1 MVMEFTPVVFTVGNQ
16 EYGVDIGLVRGIE
29 KVQEIV
35 RVPNSNPDIKGII
48 NLRGD
53 IIPIYSL
60 RHHFKMDEVQQTEE
74 TKFIVVN
81 THGLLIALEVES
93 VEEIHRVEESM
104 LYDIPVIVKS
114 EDTEYIDRVLNVN
127 GRLILILNID
137 NLLTSEEAE
146 KVQKMV
152 NDIKD

>member
-29 KVQEIV
+29 RVQEIV

-60 RHHFKMDEVQQTEE
+60 RHHFKMDEIQQTEE
-74 TKFIVVN
+74 SKFIVVN
-81 THGLLIALEVES
+81 THGLNIALEVEN
-93 VEEIHRVEESM
+93 VEEIHRVEDDM
-104 LYDIPVIVKS
+104 LYEIPTIVKS
-114 EDTEYIDRVLNVN
+114 EDTKYIDKVLNVN
-127 GRLILILNID
+127 GRLILVLNIE
-137 NLLTSEEAE
+137 NLLTPEEAE
-146 KVQKMV
+146 NVQKMV
-152 NDIKD
+152 NEIQ

>member
-29 KVQEIV
+29 KFQEIV

-60 RHHFKMDEVQQTEE
+60 RHHFKMDEIQHTEE
-74 TKFIVVN
+74 SKFIVVN
-81 THGLLIALEVES
+81 THGLNIALEVEN
-93 VEEIHRVEESM
+93 VEEIHRVEDDM
-104 LYDIPVIVKS
+104 LYEIPTIVKS
-114 EDTEYIDRVLNVN
+114 EDTKYIDKVLNVN
-127 GRLILILNID
+127 GRLILVLNIE
-137 NLLTSEEAE
+137 NLLTPEEAE
-146 KVQKMV
+146 NVQKMV
-152 NDIKD
+152 NEMQ

>member
-29 KVQEIV
+29 RVQEIV

-60 RHHFKMDEVQQTEE
+60 RHHFKMDEIQQTEE
-74 TKFIVVN
+74 SKFIVVN
-81 THGLLIALEVES
+81 THGLNIALEVEN
-93 VEEIHRVEESM
+93 VEEIHRVEDDM
-104 LYDIPVIVKS
+104 LHEIPTIVKS
-114 EDTEYIDRVLNVN
+114 EDTKYIDKVLNVN
-127 GRLILILNID
+127 GRLILVLNIE
-137 NLLTSEEAE
+137 NLLTPEEAE
-146 KVQKMV
+146 SVQKMV
-152 NDIKD
+152 NEIQ